1 VDDSRRQATHRRQAE
16 ILAEIGRTAR
26 PAEASVA
33 ARGRLARW
41 SRRRS
46 RHRQTVEVRL
56 PEKLARAAA
65 DAWQQADEDAPESET
80 PEQSEARFRAWT
92 LAFIGSIVSER
103 GRREGSEVVVP
114 LRGDV
119 LDEALAAADEPL
131 G

>member
-1 VDDSRRQATHRRQAE
+1 VDESWRRTTHRRQAE
-16 ILAEIGRTAR
+16 ILAEIGRTASVEEAR
-26 PAEASVA
+26 AAAPA
-33 ARGRLARW
+33 RFPRW
-41 SRRRS
+41 PRRTS

-56 PEKLARAAA
+56 PENLARAAV
-65 DAWQQADEDAPESET
+65 DASQQEDEDAPESET
-80 PEQSEARFRAWT
+80 PEEREARFRAWT

-119 LDEALAAADEPL
+119 IDEALAAADEPL